1 MALRWIEGF
10 ETFGNVSDD
19 RSVWGDSLH
28 AKYHGRAE
36 MGWGSPS
43 LVSGYRDM
51 GLGLS
56 FSNLTYNYFQVP
68 LDTQPSLVVGL
79 AYYIPSSVYYFGET
93 LVRLRDAGTKQLW
106 LAVLRDMGGG
116 SAGTHEIVLV
126 RGTTIIDSLGF
137 YAPSQWLYVELKAT
151 IHNTAGSYE
160 CRVRGVTQCSATGV
174 DTSNTSNNHTDN
186 VLFGFTTG
194 YVDDIYILDG
204 ATGQTDFLGEVKVE
218 SGLPTSDSSVQWSR
232 SGGSSNYEA
241 VDENPVSETD
251 YIYSQTPDDLDLFGM
266 ASCGSPQVKGAQL
279 TVDSKLSVPGGKDL
293 ILVCDSNGSQQTKSF
308 RVGEGDERVV
318 QSLLT
323 DIDPDTS
330 AAWTQTGINA
340 AAWGVKVG

>member
-10 ETFGNVSDD
+10 ETLGNVSDGPG
-19 RSVWGDSLH
+19 VWGDSFY

-36 MGWGSPS
+36 VGWGTPS

-51 GLGLS
+51 GLGLAL
-56 FSNLTYNYFQVP
+56 SNLNYNFFQVP
-68 LDTQPSLVVGL
+68 LDTQPSLLVGL
-79 AYYIPSSVYYFGET
+79 AYYIPTGVYYFGET
-93 LVRLRDAGTKQLW
+93 LVRLRDGNDNGLW
-106 LAVLRDMGGG
+106 VAVLRDMGGG

-126 RGTTIIDSLGF
+126 RGGTIIDSLGF
-137 YAPSQWLYVELKAT
+137 YAPNQWLYVEIKAT
-151 IHNTAGSYE
+151 IHNTTGSYE
-160 CRVRGVTQCSATGV
+160 CRVGGVTQCSATGV

-186 VLFGFTTG
+186 VLFGFTKG

-218 SGLPTSDSSVQWSR
+218 PGLPTGDSSVQWSR
-232 SGGSSNYEA
+232 SGGSNNYET

-266 ASCGSPQVKGAQL
+266 VPCGSVNVLGAQL

-293 ILVCDSNGSQQTKSF
+293 ILVCDSNGNQQTKSF

-330 AAWTQTGINA
+330 TAWTQSGINA
-340 AAWGVKVG
+340 ASWGIKVG